1 MNNGILSDHEISALC
16 KRNNPMIDPFVPLQE
31 GKPSYGLGSFG
42 YDLRLGNKFL
52 VPLSGINAVLDP
64 IAFPAQHFREIEANE
79 ILEIAAGSQVLA
91 ESIEWFNIPDNVCAV
106 CWGKSSYARCG
117 LLVNVTPLEPGWKG
131 KLTLELAN
139 LSPLPIRLHIHQ
151 GITQVVFFQGRRPL
165 RTYAEKETGATY
177 QDQQGVTLPR

>member
-1 MNNGILSDHEISALC
+1 MHQQGRL
-16 KRNNPMIDPFVPLQE
+16 FVATPKKE
-31 GKPSYGLGSFG
+31 
-42 YDLRLGNKFL
+42 NL
-52 VPLSGINAVLDP
+52 VVLK
-64 IAFPAQHFREIEANE
+64 ELIEAGTVTPVIDRTYPLKDFPE
-79 ILEIAAGSQVLA
+79 A
-91 ESIEWFNIPDNVCAV
+91 F
-106 CWGKSSYARCG
+106 R
-117 LLVNVTPLEPGWKG
+117 VTPLEPGWRG